1 VNLPLQITTPG
12 AGQVVVGVGGCG
24 LDYLAAVATYP
35 KPDEKLRT
43 TKLEVMGQAN
53 RITDDLLRVSAP

>member
-1 VNLPLQITTPG
+1 
-12 AGQVVVGVGGCG
+12 VVVGVGGCG